1 MAESTE
7 VIQHEI
13 EETRTDLAEKLAELG
28 DKITGTVEAVEQT
41 VSSVSEMAAETVE
54 AVKETV
60 SSVTERASE
69 TVEAVKETVEDTVE
83 AVKGTVS
90 GTVEAVRSAFD
101 LGKQVEEHPWL
112 IFGGSV
118 AVGFLGGTLLGNLT
132 GRSHRAYPRESSWE
146 GQYQAPSGYRQEGY
160 RQERETAHTREPEY
174 REAAPAQTSSGP
186 SWISSVAGNVAEKFA
201 PELSKLKGLALGAL
215 FGVIR
220 DTVTRN
226 LPGQLKDEVSNIINN
241 VTESVGGQKLEGP
254 IFEQGEQSD
263 SSAEGE
269 HQNQGER
276 RFQTGQGQSWQD
288 RPQGSSQ
295 FSNR

>member
-41 VSSVSEMAAETVE
+41 VSSVSEKAA
-54 AVKETV
+54 
-60 SSVTERASE
+60 E

-83 AVKGTVS
+83 AVRGTVS

-174 REAAPAQTSSGP
+174 REAAPAHTSSGP

-263 SSAEGE
+263 SRG
-269 HQNQGER
+269 R
-276 RFQTGQGQSWQD
+276 RTPGP
-288 RPQGSSQ
+288 R
-295 FSNR
+295 